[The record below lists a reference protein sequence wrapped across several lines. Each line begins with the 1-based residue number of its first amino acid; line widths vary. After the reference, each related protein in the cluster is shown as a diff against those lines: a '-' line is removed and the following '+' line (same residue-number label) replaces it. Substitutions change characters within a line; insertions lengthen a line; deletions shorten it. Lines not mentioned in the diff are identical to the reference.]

1 MAAKSLNAAL
11 VAELKLLTIADLAE
25 ICGTGE
31 DWIRR
36 AVSARQFEW
45 TKVGREVR
53 FTRAQA
59 EAAIAS
65 RAERPVK
72 VPRADE
78 VAAARNGARRSAA

>member
-1 MAAKSLNAAL
+1 MAAKSLNRSL
-11 VAELKLLTIADLAE
+11 VEELKLLTIADLAE

-36 AVSARQFEW
+36 ACSARTIEW
-45 TKVGREVR
+45 TKAGREIR

-65 RAERPVK
+65 RAERPAR

-78 VAAARNGARRSAA
+78 VAAKREQARRSA